1 MDQLLGALGHELEAY
16 EAEEGS
22 DTDDGAVSGT
32 DQGIA
37 HCMCHNTLFPNT
49 QIPKCLTV
57 HC

>member
-37 HCMCHNTLFPNT
+37 HCMSFSQAPQNPM
-49 QIPKCLTV
+49 
-57 HC
+57 

>member
-37 HCMCHNTLFPNT
+37 HCPCHVP
-49 QIPKCLTV
+49 
-57 HC
+57 